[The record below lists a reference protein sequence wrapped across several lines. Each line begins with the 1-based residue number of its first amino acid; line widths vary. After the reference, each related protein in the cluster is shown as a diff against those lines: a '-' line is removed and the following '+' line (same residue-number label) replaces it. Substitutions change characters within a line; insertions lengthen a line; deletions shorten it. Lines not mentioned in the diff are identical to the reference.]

1 MQKSV
6 SLKPRFEIDA
16 ELDRGIATIL
26 RKPMV
31 LRVVSAPLESQFV
44 QIKHFV
50 DFVEPSRGDMQVQ
63 PIILTRNRGRSN

>member
-1 MQKSV
+1 
-6 SLKPRFEIDA
+6 
-16 ELDRGIATIL
+16 
-26 RKPMV
+26 MV
-31 LRVVSAPLESQFV
+31 LRVISALLESQFV